1 MEVAALRSQIVGIDR
16 LVPLLDGSLKPYV
29 YLDNAAS
36 TPALRPVQEKV
47 NELLEWYSS
56 VHRGSGYKSLLTTH
70 AYEHSRQIVADFCGA
85 DPARDCVIF
94 VKNTTEAINK
104 LAHRIPLQPGEV
116 VLTTGMEHHSN
127 DLPWR
132 GRGRV
137 EYVGLTPEGSLDL
150 DDLAF
155 KLQRLSG
162 RVRLVAVTGAS
173 NVTGFINPLHEA
185 AELAHQAGALFFADC
200 AQLAP
205 HRSVS
210 MGESNSPGHLDFL
223 ALSGHKLY
231 APFGSGVLIGPQD
244 FFQCGPPDMV
254 GGGTIEI
261 VSRDE
266 VFWADAPERE
276 EAGSPNVVGAVAL
289 AAAIQTLQEVGMER
303 IAAHEASLTRYAL
316 QRLAKVKGLRIYGSA
331 DPNRLEDRV
340 GVIAFDLAGV
350 HHAKVAAILS
360 FEDGIAVRDGCFCAH
375 PYVID
380 LLGVDQQVFDVF
392 KEKALHHDRSTLP
405 GLVRASFG
413 CFSNEE
419 DVDRLVEML
428 ERIEAGDYRGDYRCQ
443 ASSGGYFPVGVDPAS
458 WNNWGQPLII
468 LGSHD
473 S

>member
-1 MEVAALRSQIVGIDR
+1 MEVAALRRQIVGIDR
-16 LVPLLDGSLKPYV
+16 PVPLLDGSMKPYV

-36 TPALRPVQEKV
+36 APALRPVQEKV

-56 VHRGSGYKSLLTTH
+56 VHRGSGYKSMLTTD
-70 AYEHSRQIVADFCGA
+70 AYERSRQIVASFCGA
-85 DPARDCVIF
+85 DTARDCVIF

-150 DDLAF
+150 DDLAG

-162 RVRLVAVTGAS
+162 QVRLVAVTGAS

-244 FFQCGPPDMV
+244 FFQDGPPDMV

-266 VFWADAPERE
+266 VFWADAPQRE

-289 AAAIQTLQEVGMER
+289 AAAIQILQEVGMER

-331 DPNRLEDRV
+331 DPERLEDRV
-340 GVIAFDLAGV
+340 GVIAFNLEPIP
-350 HHAKVAAILS
+350 HAKVAAILS
-360 FEDGIAVRDGCFCAH
+360 FEGGIAVRDGCFCAH
-375 PYVID
+375 PYVIE
-380 LLGVDQQVFDVF
+380 LLGVDRQVFDAF
-392 KEKALHHDRSTLP
+392 KERALHHDRSTLP

-443 ASSGGYFPVGVDPAS
+443 TSSGSYFPVGVDLAAWLS
-458 WNNWGQPLII
+458 S
-468 LGSHD
+468 GSGL
-473 S
+473 

>member
-1 MEVAALRSQIVGIDR
+1 MRMEVAALRRQIVGIDR
-16 LVPLLDGSLKPYV
+16 PVPLLDGSLKPYV

-56 VHRGSGYKSLLTTH
+56 VHRGSGYKSLLTTD
-70 AYEHSRQIVADFCGA
+70 AYERSRQIVASFCGA
-85 DPARDCVIF
+85 DPSRDCVIF

-104 LAHRIPLQPGEV
+104 LAHRISLQPGEV

-150 DDLAF
+150 DDLAG

-210 MGESNSPGHLDFL
+210 MGDSNSLGHLDFL

-266 VFWADAPERE
+266 VFWADAPQRE

-303 IAAHEASLTRYAL
+303 IAAH
-316 QRLAKVKGLRIYGSA
+316 
-331 DPNRLEDRV
+331 
-340 GVIAFDLAGV
+340 
-350 HHAKVAAILS
+350 
-360 FEDGIAVRDGCFCAH
+360 
-375 PYVID
+375 
-380 LLGVDQQVFDVF
+380 
-392 KEKALHHDRSTLP
+392 
-405 GLVRASFG
+405 
-413 CFSNEE
+413 
-419 DVDRLVEML
+419 
-428 ERIEAGDYRGDYRCQ
+428 
-443 ASSGGYFPVGVDPAS
+443 
-458 WNNWGQPLII
+458 
-468 LGSHD
+468 
-473 S
+473 